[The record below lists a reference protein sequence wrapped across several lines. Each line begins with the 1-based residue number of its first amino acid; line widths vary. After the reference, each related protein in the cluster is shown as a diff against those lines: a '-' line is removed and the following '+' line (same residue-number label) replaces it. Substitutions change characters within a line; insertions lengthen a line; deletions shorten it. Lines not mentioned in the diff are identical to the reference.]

1 MKMPRAVLEEGHN
14 TMERYKIIDFHAH
27 PRYDF
32 HLENHGVDITDDLF
46 RRDLEANGIT
56 AACGSV
62 ISASM
67 QGKALSSYESVITEA
82 NRTALSLLEKWGD
95 FYYPGIHVHPAFVRT
110 SCEEIAWARSH
121 GITLI
126 GELVP

>member
-1 MKMPRAVLEEGHN
+1 MKMPRAAWREVHN
-14 TMERYKIIDFHAH
+14 TMEQYRIIDFHAH

-56 AACGSV
+56 VACGSV

-67 QGKALSSYESVITEA
+67 QGKELSAYEAGLCASQRLRAV
-82 NRTALSLLEKWGD
+82 
-95 FYYPGIHVHPAFVRT
+95 
-110 SCEEIAWARSH
+110 
-121 GITLI
+121 
-126 GELVP
+126 